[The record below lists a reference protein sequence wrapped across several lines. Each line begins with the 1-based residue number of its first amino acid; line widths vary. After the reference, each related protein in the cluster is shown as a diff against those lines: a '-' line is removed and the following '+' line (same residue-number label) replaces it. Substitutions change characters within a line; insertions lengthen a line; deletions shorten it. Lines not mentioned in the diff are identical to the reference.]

1 MRNDEPDALDRAL
14 DNALDNAL
22 AQYSS
27 EEPLAGLEQRVLNRV
42 RAEGSVRRFGLGRW
56 VAAVGVALVAG
67 MVAAA
72 VWWNRPVPPPAP
84 VWQASWPVRQQV
96 QSRATPPALV
106 GQASWPVAQQ
116 VQARATPAGFQKK
129 RGQARRPVLLSREE
143 RALLALVA
151 RAPDQ
156 TREAFLDLQRRS
168 VEPIQVETIRIE
180 PLRSDDAK

>member
-27 EEPLAGLEQRVLNRV
+27 EDPLAGLEQRVLNRV
-42 RAEGSVRRFGLGRW
+42 RAEGAARRFRFGRW
-56 VAAVGVALVAG
+56 VLAVGVAVVAG
-67 MVAAA
+67 MITTA
-72 VWWNRPVPPPAP
+72 VLWKRPLPHGP
-84 VWQASWPVRQQV
+84 S
-96 QSRATPPALV
+96 T
-106 GQASWPVAQQ
+106 
-116 VQARATPAGFQKK
+116 
-129 RGQARRPVLLSREE
+129 GQARRPVLPTPAGLGKRARQTSRLVRLPRRAEFPTPAPVSSEE

-156 TREAFLDLQRRS
+156 AREALLDLQRRS
-168 VEPIQVETIRIE
+168 TEPIQVAEIRIE

>member
-42 RAEGSVRRFGLGRW
+42 RAEGAAPRFGFGW
-56 VAAVGVALVAG
+56 VAAAGVAVMAG
-67 MVAAA
+67 MVVAA
-72 VWWNRPVPPPAP
+72 VWWERPVPPPPP
-84 VWQASWPVRQQV
+84 VGQASWPVRQHV
-96 QSRATPPALV
+96 QT
-106 GQASWPVAQQ
+106 Q
-116 VQARATPAGFQKK
+116 ATPAGFRKK
-129 RGQARRPVLLSREE
+129 RGQARRPVPLSSEE

-156 TREAFLDLQRRS
+156 AREALLDLQRRS
-168 VEPIQVETIRIE
+168 TEPIQVEAIRIE